1 MQPIENTGYTALTIL
16 SKANRFNRWMYEAI
30 KPHLTDNVLE
40 IGSGIGNISS
50 FILQDFNTVTLS
62 DIDDFYL
69 QKLKTNFQQQSQASE
84 FLSINLQMQ
93 SFKIVYKDLKEKFD
107 SLVLLNVLEHLPDD
121 NYALENCKFLLKPK
135 GTLIILVPAYKF
147 LFSRMDKELHHFRRY
162 TAKSLRKKIAA
173 QSFQINKSFY
183 FNFLGIFAWLYGK
196 IFKLK
201 VLPSSEMNV
210 FNRLV
215 PLGRFLDKIVFQ
227 RTGLSTIVIAK
238 KISPN

>member
-1 MQPIENTGYTALTIL
+1 M
-16 SKANRFNRWMYEAI
+16 K
-30 KPHLTDNVLE
+30 
-40 IGSGIGNISS
+40 
-50 FILQDFNTVTLS
+50 
-62 DIDDFYL
+62 
-69 QKLKTNFQQQSQASE
+69 
-84 FLSINLQMQ
+84 

-215 PLGRFLDKIVFQ
+215 PLGRLLDKIVFQ